1 MTDFDIIVVGAGPA
15 GSAAAIAAAR
25 AGKSVA
31 LIERGPFPGSK
42 NMYGGVIYGRILD
55 TLIPKWWEEAPMQ
68 RWIVRRGTML
78 ATPTQS
84 VTIDVRTTAW
94 GEAPYNGGTA
104 LRPDFDSWLADK
116 AVEAGAQ
123 LITSTTVTGLI
134 TEGNTIVGVRTDR
147 PDGDLRASVVVA
159 CDGVNSFLAKEA
171 GLYEHQEAEHFTL
184 GVKEVLALPAE
195 VINERFNVSGDEGV
209 DYEIVGCTGGI
220 AGGGFVYTNKDS
232 VAVGAVLHLP
242 ALGASG
248 RRPEDIIADIKAHP
262 SIAPLIAGG
271 EMIEYSAH
279 LIPEGGYDAM
289 PTLSTGGLLIAG
301 DAGAMCL
308 AAGIWLEGVN
318 YAIASGKAAGEVAA
332 AAIDKGDVSGDA
344 LAAYRTELEE
354 SFVLGDHKRLRHVP
368 ELLLS
373 DRVQNRYPELVC
385 SLAEAM
391 FTVDNPNPK
400 PRVNQLVRKL
410 MKERGLK
417 MKDLS
422 KDMWRGMRSYG

>member
-1 MTDFDIIVVGAGPA
+1 MSDFDIIVVGAGPA
-15 GSAAAIAAAR
+15 GAAAALAAAR
-25 AGKSVA
+25 AGQKVA

-42 NMYGGVIYGRILD
+42 NMYGGVIYGRILE
-55 TLIPKWWEEAPMQ
+55 TLIPNWWEEAPIQ
-68 RWIVRRGTML
+68 RWIVRRGTMM

-94 GEAPYNGGTA
+94 GEAPYNGATA
-104 LRPDFDSWLADK
+104 LRPDFDSWLANH
-116 AVEAGAQ
+116 AVAAGAS

-134 TEGNTIVGVRTDR
+134 TDAGKVVGVRTDR
-147 PDGDLRASVVVA
+147 PDGDLRAKVVIA

-171 GLYEHQEAEHFTL
+171 GLHHHQGAEHYTL

-195 VINERFNVSGDEGV
+195 VINERFNVSDNEGV

-220 AGGGFVYTNKDS
+220 AGGGFVYTNKES
-232 VAVGAVLHLP
+232 VVVGAVLHLP
-242 ALGASG
+242 ALGESG
-248 RRPEDIIADIKAHP
+248 RRPEDIIADIKEHP

-271 EMIEYSAH
+271 ELLEYSAH

-289 PTLSTGGLLIAG
+289 PDLHADGLLIAG
-301 DAGAMCL
+301 DAGGMCL

-332 AAIDKGDVSGDA
+332 RCVKESDTSLEA
-344 LAAYRTELEE
+344 LAVYRKELEA

-373 DRVQNRYPELVC
+373 DRVQNRYPELIC

-391 FTVDNPNPK
+391 FTVDNPEPK
-400 PRVNQLVRKL
+400 PRVNKLLRQL

-417 MKDLS
+417 MRDLS
-422 KDMWRGMRSYG
+422 RDMWLGMRSYG

>member
-1 MTDFDIIVVGAGPA
+1 MSDFDIIVVGAGPA

-25 AGKSVA
+25 AGKRVA
-31 LIERGPFPGSK
+31 LIERGPFAGSK

-55 TLIPKWWEEAPMQ
+55 TLIPKWWEEAPIQ
-68 RWIVRRGTML
+68 RWVVRRGTML

-84 VTIDVRTTAW
+84 VTIDVRTNSW
-94 GEAPYNGGTA
+94 GEVPYNGATA
-104 LRPDFDSWLADK
+104 LRPDFDSWLAGK
-116 AVEAGAQ
+116 AVDAGAT

-134 TEGNTIVGVRTDR
+134 LDGGQIVGVETDR
-147 PDGDLRASVVVA
+147 PDGAVRAEVVIA

-171 GLYEHQEAEHFTL
+171 GLHHHQEAEHYTL
-184 GVKEVLALPAE
+184 GVKEVLALPSE
-195 VINERFNVSGDEGV
+195 VINERFNVADHEGV

-262 SIAPLIAGG
+262 SIAPLIKGG
-271 EMIEYSAH
+271 ELIEYSAH

-289 PTLSTGGLLIAG
+289 PELSTGGLLIAG
-301 DAGAMCL
+301 DAGGMCL

-318 YAIASGKAAGEVAA
+318 YAIASGKIAGEVAA
-332 AAIDKGDVSGDA
+332 RSVDAGDVSAPA
-344 LAAYRTELEE
+344 LEAYRAELADC
-354 SFVLGDHKRLRHVP
+354 FVLADHKRLRHVP

-391 FTVDNPNPK
+391 FTVNNPEPK
-400 PRVNQLVRKL
+400 PRVNQLLKAMLKERKL
-410 MKERGLK
+410 K
-417 MKDLS
+417 MRDVS
-422 KDMWRGMRSYG
+422 RDMWRGLRSYG

>member
-1 MTDFDIIVVGAGPA
+1 MSDFDIIVVGAGPA
-15 GSAAAIAAAR
+15 GAAAALTAAR
-25 AGKSVA
+25 QGKKVA

-42 NMYGGVIYGRILD
+42 NMYGGVIYGRILE
-55 TLIPKWWEEAPMQ
+55 TLIPNWWEEAPIQ

-94 GEAPYNGGTA
+94 GEAPYNGATA
-104 LRPDFDSWLADK
+104 LRPDFDSWFADH
-116 AVEAGAQ
+116 AVAAGAE

-134 TEGNTIVGVRTDR
+134 TEAGKIVGVKTDR
-147 PDGDLRASVVVA
+147 PDGDLRASVVIA

-171 GLYEHQEAEHFTL
+171 GLHHHQGAEHYTL
-184 GVKEVLALPAE
+184 GVKEVLALPTE
-195 VINERFNVSGDEGV
+195 VINERFNVSDNEGV

-232 VAVGAVLHLP
+232 VVVGAVLHLP
-242 ALGASG
+242 ALGESG
-248 RRPEDIIADIKAHP
+248 RRPEDIIADIKEHP
-262 SIAPLIAGG
+262 SIAPLVAGG
-271 EMIEYSAH
+271 ELLEYSAH

-289 PTLSTGGLLIAG
+289 PDLHAAGLLIAG
-301 DAGAMCL
+301 DAGGMCL

-318 YAIASGKAAGEVAA
+318 YAIASGKTAGEVAA
-332 AAIDKGDVSGDA
+332 RCVTQGDTSSEA
-344 LAAYRTELEE
+344 LAAYREELEA

-373 DRVQNRYPELVC
+373 DRVQNRYPELIC

-391 FTVDNPNPK
+391 FTVDNPAPK
-400 PRVNQLVRKL
+400 PRVNKVVRRL

-417 MKDLS
+417 MRDLS
-422 KDMWRGMRSYG
+422 RDMWLGMRSYG

>member
-1 MTDFDIIVVGAGPA
+1 MNDFDIIVVGAGPA
-15 GSAAAIAAAR
+15 GSAAAMAAAR
-25 AGKSVA
+25 AGMRVA
-31 LIERGPFPGSK
+31 LVERGPFPGSK
-42 NMYGGVIYGRILD
+42 NMYGGVIYGRILE
-55 TLIPKWWEEAPMQ
+55 TLIPNWYEDAPIQ
-68 RWIVRRGTML
+68 RWVVRRGTML

-94 GEAPYNGGTA
+94 GEAPYNGATA
-104 LRPDFDSWLADK
+104 LRPDFDSWLADH
-116 AVEAGAQ
+116 AVKDGAT

-134 TEGNTIVGVRTDR
+134 TESGKIVGVRTDR
-147 PDGDLRASVVVA
+147 PDGDLRAKVVIA

-171 GLYEHQEAEHFTL
+171 GLYHHPEAEHFTL
-184 GVKEVLALPAE
+184 GVKEVLALPTE
-195 VINERFNVSGDEGV
+195 VINERFNVSDTEGV

-232 VAVGAVLHLP
+232 VVVGAVLHLP

-248 RRPEDIIADIKAHP
+248 RRPEDIIADIKTHP

-271 EMIEYSAH
+271 ELLEYSAH

-289 PTLSTGGLLIAG
+289 PELSTDGLLIAG

-318 YAIASGKAAGEVAA
+318 YAIASGKTAGEVAA
-332 AAIDKGDVSGDA
+332 AAVTRGDTSANA
-344 LAAYRTELEE
+344 LAKYREELEA

-391 FTVDNPNPK
+391 FTVDNPASK
-400 PRVNQLVRKL
+400 PRVNKVMYRL

-417 MKDLS
+417 FRDLS
-422 KDMWRGMRSYG
+422 RDMWRGMRSYG